1 MKRIPKPY
9 TRNFWGKDTPE
20 INGSCVRVST
30 GSDISWQPKEVK
42 SWTRPPQQ
50 ATL

>member
-1 MKRIPKPY
+1 MKRPPKPY
-9 TRNFWGKDTPE
+9 TRVFWGKDAPE
-20 INGSCVRVST
+20 INGSRVRVST
-30 GSDISWQPKEVK
+30 GTDSTWQPKEVK